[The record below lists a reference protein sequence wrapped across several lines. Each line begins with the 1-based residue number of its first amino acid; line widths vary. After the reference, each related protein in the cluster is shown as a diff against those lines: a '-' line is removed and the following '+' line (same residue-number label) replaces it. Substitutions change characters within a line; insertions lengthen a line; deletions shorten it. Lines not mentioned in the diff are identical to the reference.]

1 MKKEIE
7 RVPDVAGEFSN
18 TLARNTDFTCKELV
32 EVVGEPLS
40 KGITDSFK
48 EKDTMDIENASDIK
62 SDDPWM
68 KEDFWDR
75 VFADYSL
82 ADDILNI
89 PYIDS
94 DNMDEYLNNLADRAR
109 KLEIKRDDIKR
120 LLNMRYSAPQVKFD
134 TEKHKEWL
142 YDKFGVKPMFKN
154 VEVTDIPGG
163 INITAEKIHSNIN
176 LISIEVKEDV
186 DNFIFETIKPWCEE
200 RIQRK
205 ICKADLEQA
214 LLMYYSLDKED
225 PKPTVFNN
233 EKR

>member
-1 MKKEIE
+1 MYLLISIPALIGWINMKKEIE

-40 KGITDSFK
+40 KGIADSFK
-48 EKDTMDIENASDIK
+48 EKNTMDIENASDIK

-120 LLNMRYSAPQVKFD
+120 LLNTRYGAPQVKFD
-134 TEKHKEWL
+134 TEKH
-142 YDKFGVKPMFKN
+142 
-154 VEVTDIPGG
+154 TDIP
-163 INITAEKIHSNIN
+163 AEKIQANIN

-233 EKR
+233 KKR

>member
-1 MKKEIE
+1 
-7 RVPDVAGEFSN
+7 
-18 TLARNTDFTCKELV
+18 
-32 EVVGEPLS
+32 
-40 KGITDSFK
+40 
-48 EKDTMDIENASDIK
+48 MDDNLKIENASDIK
-62 SDDPWM
+62 PDDPWM

-94 DNMDEYLNNLADRAR
+94 DNMDEYLKNLADRAR

-120 LLNMRYSAPQVKFD
+120 LLNMRYGVPQVKFD
-134 TEKHKEWL
+134 PEKHKEWL
-142 YDKFGVKPMFKN
+142 YDKFGVKPMQVHMDLMK
-154 VEVTDIPGG
+154 EVSKPMPWGYDDRFEHNAVVKLAQPKQS
-163 INITAEKIHSNIN
+163 INQIIT
-176 LISIEVKEDV
+176 EVKEDT

-225 PKPTVFNN
+225 PEPTVFKGV
-233 EKR
+233 ER

>member
-1 MKKEIE
+1 M
-7 RVPDVAGEFSN
+7 N
-18 TLARNTDFTCKELV
+18 
-32 EVVGEPLS
+32 
-40 KGITDSFK
+40 
-48 EKDTMDIENASDIK
+48 IENASDIK
-62 SDDPWM
+62 PDDPWM

-75 VFADYSL
+75 VFDDYSL

-94 DNMDEYLNNLADRAR
+94 DNMDEYLKNLADRAR
-109 KLEIKRDDIKR
+109 KLEIKRDEIKR
-120 LLNMRYSAPQVKFD
+120 LLNMRYGVP
-134 TEKHKEWL
+134 
-142 YDKFGVKPMFKN
+142 YDKFGIKPMFKN

-163 INITAEKIHSNIN
+163 INITAEKIHTNIT
-176 LISIEVKEDV
+176 EDEQVTAVKNKMINTADRIILQVEQDI

-214 LLMYYSLDKED
+214 LLMFYSLNKVD
-225 PKPTVFNN
+225 PVSTVFKN